1 MRFSLA
7 VAALAPAVSVYA
19 ANIQI
24 TVGGNN
30 LLAFSPSNITA
41 AAGDVISFQFQSKN
55 HTVTQSSFGAPC
67 TPITGT
73 PNPPLDSGFQPVNS
87 SGLFP
92 QFSFTMGNDTT
103 TPLWFFC
110 AQTTPADHCNAGMVF
125 SVNANEAS
133 AKSFSA
139 FQTAAKTATPGA
151 AAPAANGTTT
161 NGTSTTG
168 SGTNTTGTNST
179 GTGSGKTGAGVRV
192 GTTAASVL
200 ALVGVVAGL
209 LL

>member
-41 AAGDVISFQFQSKN
+41 AAGDLRC
-55 HTVTQSSFGAPC
+55 PC

-179 GTGSGKTGAGVRV
+179 GTGSGKT
-192 GTTAASVL
+192 VL
-200 ALVGVVAGL
+200 ASASALRRRRCSPLSVSSLAFSCKVLDDDG
-209 LL
+209 